1 MNRPNTCTN
10 LIKAI
15 NRIAGPER
23 DALRLGRTTL
33 STFSSCAGIRRLT
46 LPKQGRSALG
56 FLTIGVGSPGRRPW
70 RKVRHGIPFTKMRG
84 MGLTFSRPATRR
96 SHGQMT

>member
-23 DALRLGRTTL
+23 DALRLGQ
-33 STFSSCAGIRRLT
+33 C
-46 LPKQGRSALG
+46 
-56 FLTIGVGSPGRRPW
+56 SPT
-70 RKVRHGIPFTKMRG
+70 V
-84 MGLTFSRPATRR
+84 L
-96 SHGQMT
+96 